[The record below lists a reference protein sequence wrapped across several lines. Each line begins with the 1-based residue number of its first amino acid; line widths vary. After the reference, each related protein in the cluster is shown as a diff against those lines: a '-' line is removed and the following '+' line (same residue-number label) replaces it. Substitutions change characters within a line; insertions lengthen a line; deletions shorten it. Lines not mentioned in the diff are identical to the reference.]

1 MKKEARQSHNPKLH
15 HYLPGEANHKKR
27 QKAPTSARQTLHDMV
42 LILLSGAFIFSAV
55 AFLGMSVYT
64 HFETEAVVNEKTLA
78 ASELENEQHLLK
90 NLQQQTERL
99 KDNDYV
105 LKLARSR
112 YYLSKEGEIIFSV
125 PEDNDSKQAKALNKA
140 YKTASE
146 ESQNKT
152 NQEDQ

>member
-1 MKKEARQSHNPKLH
+1 MKKDARQPQSTPIH
-15 HYLPGEANHKKR
+15 HYVPGEMAHKKR
-27 QKAPTSARQTLHDMV
+27 QKAHVSSRQKLHDMV
-42 LILLSGAFIFSAV
+42 LVLLSGAFIFSAV

-64 HFETEAVVNEKTLA
+64 HFETENVVKQKELA

-90 NLQQQTERL
+90 NLQQQAERL
-99 KDNDYV
+99 KDDDYV
-105 LKLARSR
+105 MKLARSR

-125 PEDNDSKQAKALNKA
+125 PEDNDSKQAKELNKA
-140 YKTASE
+140 YKNANE